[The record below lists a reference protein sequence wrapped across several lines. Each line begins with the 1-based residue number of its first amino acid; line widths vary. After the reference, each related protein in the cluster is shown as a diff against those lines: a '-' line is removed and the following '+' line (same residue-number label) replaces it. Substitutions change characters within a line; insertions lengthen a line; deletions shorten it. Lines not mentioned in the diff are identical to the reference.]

1 MITKDAITKAQ
12 EEFGGRNFPMLVQ
25 AFLDLGMVSNTVNI
39 KDGKAIYNDKDG
51 NQVAM
56 AAFQVE
62 AVAENLDKDY
72 FMQQL
77 KLHQSGQTDFS
88 TFCKDTTDAGIYK
101 WDVDLLVKT
110 CTYFDLDDQ
119 MVYSEPI
126 PV

>member
-77 KLHQSGQTDFS
+77 ILHQSGQTDFL
-88 TFCKDTTDAGIYK
+88 TFCKDTADAGIYK

-110 CTYFDLDDQ
+110 CTYFDLNDQ

>member
-12 EEFGGRNFPMLVQ
+12 EEFGSRNFPMLVQ

-77 KLHQSGQTDFS
+77 KLHQSGQTDFP
-88 TFCKDTTDAGIYK
+88 TFCKDTADAGIYK

-110 CTYFDLDDQ
+110 CTYFDLNDQ

>member
-39 KDGKAIYNDKDG
+39 KDGKAIYNDKDD

-88 TFCKDTTDAGIYK
+88 TFCKDTADAGIYK

>member
-77 KLHQSGQTDFS
+77 KLHQSGQTDFP
-88 TFCKDTTDAGIYK
+88 TFCKDTADAGIYK

-110 CTYFDLDDQ
+110 CTYFDLNDQ